1 MLRRLGASKIARGPR
16 PTTRRDPHGL
26 TARQL
31 EVLDLMAE
39 HLTNAEIAQRL
50 FLSERTI
57 DHHVSAILSKLHD
70 QNPGRRNSL
79 RIGSTIRP
87 MWAPRSAEI
96 GTGHRWRRQ

>member
-1 MLRRLGASKIARGPR
+1 MRARSHCGPR

-50 FLSERTI
+50 FLSERTV
-57 DHHVSAILSKLHD
+57 DHHVSAILSKLHVQTRD
-70 QNPGRRNSL
+70 DA
-79 RIGSTIRP
+79 IRH
-87 MWAPRSAEI
+87 A
-96 GTGHRWRRQ
+96 

>member
-1 MLRRLGASKIARGPR
+1 
-16 PTTRRDPHGL
+16 
-26 TARQL
+26 
-31 EVLDLMAE
+31 MAE

-50 FLSERTI
+50 FLSERTV